1 MPRVLVS
8 KRMGSEACVEDIS
21 QAGTSQSTQ
30 APAKADIGARDRAAG
45 PEVAPY
51 DWRGESDI
59 ELWRRRSSN
68 PAAREELIRRYL
80 PFARGIAMSLSGS
93 REPRD
98 DLFQVACLGLIG
110 AVDRFEPDRGT
121 RFEAFAAPTISGE
134 IKRYYRDRVWPI
146 RVPRTIHDHIGR
158 IENAVD
164 ALTVHLSRSPTPAEV
179 AAETG
184 IDEETVLDTLCA
196 RRDRMPL
203 SLDMPRSDTQD
214 EAPIEFAVGEED
226 RELNLADERL
236 TVRDALD
243 KLDHRSVYL
252 LKLRYIDEMTQSEIA
267 AHIGCS
273 QMHVS
278 RLLRRVHERLRALA
292 VE

>member
-1 MPRVLVS
+1 MRLLTGTESKNRV
-8 KRMGSEACVEDIS
+8 
-21 QAGTSQSTQ
+21 T
-30 APAKADIGARDRAAG
+30 PFN
-45 PEVAPY
+45 
-51 DWRGESDI
+51 WRKESDD

-68 PAAREELIRRYL
+68 PAAREELIRRYI
-80 PFARGIAMSLSGS
+80 PFARGIASSLSGS

-98 DLFQVACLGLIG
+98 DLFQVACIGLIG

-134 IKRYYRDRVWPI
+134 IKRHYRDRVWPI

-158 IENAVD
+158 IESAID
-164 ALTVHLSRSPTPAEV
+164 ALTGRLSRSPTPAEV

-184 IDEETVLDTLCA
+184 IDQDTVIDTLCA

-203 SLDMPRSDTQD
+203 SLDMPRAGTED
-214 EAPIEFAVGEED
+214 EPSIEFAIGDED
-226 RELNLADERL
+226 EDLNQADERL
-236 TVRDALD
+236 SVRGALD
-243 KLDHRSVYL
+243 KLDRREVYL
-252 LKLRYIDEMTQSEIA
+252 LKLRYIDELTQSEIA

-278 RLLRRVHERLRALA
+278 RLLRRLHERLRELALQ
-292 VE
+292 

>member
-1 MPRVLVS
+1 MDRPQNPGNR
-8 KRMGSEACVEDIS
+8 RAP
-21 QAGTSQSTQ
+21 GTAT
-30 APAKADIGARDRAAG
+30 RAAAAAG
-45 PEVAPY
+45 RPVRPY
-51 DWRGESDI
+51 DWRGESDA

-80 PFARGIAMSLSGS
+80 PFARGIAVSLSGA
-93 REPRD
+93 REPRE
-98 DLFQVACLGLIG
+98 DLFQVASIGLIG
-110 AVDRFEPDRGT
+110 AVDRFDPDRGT

-134 IKRYYRDRVWPI
+134 IKRHYRDRVWAI

-158 IENAVD
+158 IENAID
-164 ALTVHLSRSPTPAEV
+164 NLTVRLSRSPTPAEV

-184 IDEETVLDTLCA
+184 IDQETVIDTLCA

-203 SLDMPRSDTQD
+203 SLDMPPAGTED
-214 EAPIEFAVGEED
+214 EPPIEAAVGDED
-226 RELNLADERL
+226 PDLTSADERL
-236 TVRDALD
+236 SVRGALE
-243 KLDHRSVYL
+243 KLERRDVYL

-278 RLLRRVHERLRALA
+278 RLLRRVHERLRELALQ
-292 VE
+292 